1 MIDGLPAVVGLASP
15 FAAALALFYL
25 VFTGRLIVRSEHK
38 EMVRILETRN
48 VELAV
53 ERDTWRTSSEKK
65 DETVRILSNSNSSLM
80 ETAQFATKVMSAIQ
94 LRNSGENNVPT

>member
-1 MIDGLPAVVGLASP
+1 MIDGIPAVVGLASP

-48 VELAV
+48 TELAV

-65 DETVRILSNSNSSLM
+65 DETITILSASNGSMM

-94 LRNSGENNVPT
+94 LRYAGEDNVQT